1 MPASP
6 SSSRV
11 LAAYSSGP
19 APTPR
24 TTGYCVSLA
33 SLSSSPRVAQA
44 SAASAATPAELL
56 TIPIRR
62 PRGSGWLSN
71 SWAASNI
78 ASPL

>member
-1 MPASP
+1 M
-6 SSSRV
+6 

-19 APTPR
+19 APTLK
-24 TTGYCVSLA
+24 TTGYRVALA
-33 SLSSSPRVAQA
+33 SLTSRPRVAQA
-44 SAASAATPAELL
+44 SAASVAMPAELL

-78 ASPL
+78 ASPLWNR